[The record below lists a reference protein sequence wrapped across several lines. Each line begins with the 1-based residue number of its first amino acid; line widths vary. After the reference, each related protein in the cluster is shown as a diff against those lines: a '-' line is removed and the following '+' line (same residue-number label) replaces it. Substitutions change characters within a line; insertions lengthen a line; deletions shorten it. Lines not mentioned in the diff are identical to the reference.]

1 MRAHTHAA
9 PRSHGRIY
17 PFAAVINAIDGMS
30 LDDDYDYDDEAALFA
45 SAAAMPFDDADIGE
59 SFSIAQEV
67 SE

>member
-1 MRAHTHAA
+1 MSHTHAA
-9 PRSHGRIY
+9 SRSHGRIY

-30 LDDDYDYDDEAALFA
+30 MDDDYDDEAALFA